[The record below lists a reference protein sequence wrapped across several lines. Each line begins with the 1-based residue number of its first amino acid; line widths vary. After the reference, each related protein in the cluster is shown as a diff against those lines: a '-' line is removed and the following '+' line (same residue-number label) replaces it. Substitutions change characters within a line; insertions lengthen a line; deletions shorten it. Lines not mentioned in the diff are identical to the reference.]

1 MATKASS
8 PLTVGVIFFGN
19 RQSEFFDQIWEG
31 MMVYSRS
38 LPPNVKLIRK
48 VSDFSAQ
55 SQIDLIDE
63 LEKEDIRGLIITPY
77 NDPSVAKRLKELRK
91 RRIEVVCVN
100 SDISGSDR
108 LCYVGPNPYQSGVIA
123 AEILMILAR
132 GKGEIGIITGS
143 HDITGHEERVRGF
156 VDTIKR
162 SRCNMT
168 VESIQECKDDDYKC
182 YEMVQKVMRDHPLI
196 SSFFFATSGGIFGGC
211 KGLHQMTTR
220 KTFNVVTFDLIGPIR
235 EFMKKDVI
243 SASVYQEPVTQGIR
257 SLMVLT
263 DKLLE
268 NKSPEKDVIYTD
280 LSIKTKGCI

>member
-63 LEKEDIRGLIITPY
+63 LEKEGIRGLIIAPY

-263 DKLLE
+263 NKLLE